1 MAGDIVRLAALA
13 DVHCNRNSQGLL
25 GPIFTRLADT
35 ADILLLAGDLVDY
48 GLPEEAR
55 LLVKELAVV
64 KIPIIAVLGNHEFES
79 GQHEEVIRILC
90 DSGIIMLDGDTYE
103 THGIGF
109 AGVKGFGGGFGRAAL
124 QPWGERT
131 IKRFV
136 HEAVDEALKLESAL
150 AKLRTP
156 QRVAVLHYAPIQTT
170 VQGEPPEIF
179 PFLGSSRLEEPLN
192 RYPVAVVFHG
202 HAHHGTPEGHT
213 SAGVPVY
220 NVALPLMRR
229 TFPDHLF
236 RIVELPVGPAEDADA
251 LGALPPGNGAAEA
264 VPHAAPTNGERDSL
278 PTPLVHEEPHG
289 PQPPARTG

>member
-1 MAGDIVRLAALA
+1 MAGDTVRLAALA

-25 GPIFTRLADT
+25 GPIFARLADT
-35 ADILLLAGDLVDY
+35 ADVLLLAGDLVDY

-55 LLVKELAVV
+55 ILAKELAVV

-79 GQHEEVIRILC
+79 GQHGEVVQILC
-90 DSGIIMLDGDTYE
+90 DAGVVMLDGDTYE

-124 QPWGERT
+124 QPWGEKT

-156 QRVAVLHYAPIQTT
+156 QRVALIHYAPIQAT
-170 VQGEPPEIF
+170 VEGEPPEIF
-179 PFLGSSRLEEPLN
+179 AFLGSSRLEEPLN
-192 RYPVAVVFHG
+192 RYPVAAVFHG
-202 HAHHGTPEGHT
+202 HAHHGSPEGRT
-213 SAGVPVY
+213 SSGIPIY

-229 TFPDHLF
+229 TFPDRLF
-236 RIVELPVGPAEDADA
+236 RIFELPVVPTEEAAPLGAAPPTNGTADA
-251 LGALPPGNGAAEA
+251 LASAY
-264 VPHAAPTNGERDSL
+264 
-278 PTPLVHEEPHG
+278 
-289 PQPPARTG
+289 